1 MPQFIHGRG
10 KLWGIKAKDAEI
22 LALAEGTLH
31 LAVSGWGSHEVKGKR
46 CTMGVAAQA
55 SSVRRFLTSW

>member
-1 MPQFIHGRG
+1 MPHFIHGRG

-31 LAVSGWGSHEVKGKR
+31 LAVSGWGSHGVKEGR
-46 CTMGVAAQA
+46 RSLRVADQA
-55 SSVRRFLTSW
+55 SSVRRFLMSW

>member
-1 MPQFIHGRG
+1 MPHFIHGRG

-22 LALAEGTLH
+22 PALEEGTLH
-31 LAVSGWGSHEVKGKR
+31 LVVSGWGSHEVKEER